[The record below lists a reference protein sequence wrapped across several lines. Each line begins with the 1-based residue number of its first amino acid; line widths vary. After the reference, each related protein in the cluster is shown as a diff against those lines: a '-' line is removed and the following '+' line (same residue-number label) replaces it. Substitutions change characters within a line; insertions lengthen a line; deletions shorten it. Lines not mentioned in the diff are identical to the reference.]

1 MQRSAGAVLPTPKV
15 TCPSLKRRDVSSAR
29 RAAAGGP
36 KQVQCLPQRGAL
48 PETNRGAIG
57 LRGPEHQQGAQRP
70 HARLCRAGGASRRTC
85 ASCRARAR
93 STRGSGPRPPQTG
106 ESGYGA
112 ARGSLGF
119 DPRGRP
125 PPAPLDGAVQFGTSL
140 WPHVQGHGARVRGQG
155 ERARDARRVPVRRAP
170 KCPLRLWAHTRR
182 GNHQSVPGRKAE
194 VKEGRVPGP
203 SYGLTWAARYAGGGR
218 RCPCVDRY
226 LSPKKKRYI
235 LHATL
240 IYL

>member
-1 MQRSAGAVLPTPKV
+1 MARYPIPSGAPSAAEGQSTSREL
-15 TCPSLKRRDVSSAR
+15 SAPMPDF
-29 RAAAGGP
+29 AG
-36 KQVQCLPQRGAL
+36 Q
-48 PETNRGAIG
+48 EG
-57 LRGPEHQQGAQRP
+57 L
-70 HARLCRAGGASRRTC
+70 SRRTC

-93 STRGSGPRPPQTG
+93 ATRGSGPRPPQTG
-106 ESGYGA
+106 DSGYGA

-119 DPRGRP
+119 DSRGRP
-125 PPAPLDGAVQFGTSL
+125 PPAPLDGAVQLGTSL
-140 WPHVQGHGARVRGQG
+140 WPHVQGHGARVRGQR
-155 ERARDARRVPVRRAP
+155 ERARDAGRVPVRRAP

-226 LSPKKKRYI
+226 LSPKKKNINAY
-235 LHATL
+235 T
-240 IYL
+240 Y